1 MQGLGETN
9 QGAIGRGGSH
19 TSFLFWKPGDG
30 GFISSPSTMVIH
42 SMEQTSKNEKSVHS
56 CRVNLIKIRGLW
68 RCSLG
73 AWSTETDRNKLSKK
87 ERPERWG
94 CGIVICAQFCL
105 CKSSDPAAESSQCVA
120 GSTWRSRWRTGLTR
134 TSLRPTKV
142 NKPCMW
148 DRITQLQHRLWV
160 SWLEGTCSS
169 WCTLNWIQVSSML
182 LQPRNPVTYTNHK
195 VEKQLFPSPEQV
207 WE

>member
-1 MQGLGETN
+1 MVG
-9 QGAIGRGGSH
+9 
-19 TSFLFWKPGDG
+19 
-30 GFISSPSTMVIH
+30 SSPAPLQWLYIAWNKQVRMRNLCTVVELIL
-42 SMEQTSKNEKSVHS
+42 SKLEGYGGV
-56 CRVNLIKIRGLW
+56 VW
-68 RCSLG
+68 VPG
-73 AWSTETDRNKLSKK
+73 ALKQTETSSPRK
-87 ERPERWG
+87 RPERWG